1 MDSADSS
8 AEAAAGALPD
18 ATPQALL
25 EAFLVVHA
33 SRPAA
38 PAALYA
44 RGELLLQRLSPAPPA
59 VPAWGRFLVA
69 MGHLA
74 ADHLNEPE
82 AASRHFL
89 AALRGAEHHG
99 DHEAA
104 VAAGHDQGVL
114 QERRGAL
121 HLAALAYRAAAS
133 EGFRLGVIAPAT
145 LAAAAGA
152 VRLHFQAS
160 GELDA
165 EHRRLLKLAWLA
177 WLAPGVAAETGIAAE
192 TGTAAAPN
200 AVVEP
205 DSAIELGR
213 DLCAFLLPEDDPS
226 ALAERWR
233 NWPPHQLPAGPV
245 TWRDGDPA
253 CIVALYRAAADAAT
267 VHLADEGGDPAGP
280 YRLLHAAARR
290 TLG

>member
-1 MDSADSS
+1 MDSADAS
-8 AEAAAGALPD
+8 AEPAAGALPD

-25 EAFLVVHA
+25 DAFLVVHA

-44 RGELLLQRLSPAPPA
+44 RGEVLLQRLSASPPA

-74 ADHLNEPE
+74 ADHLGDPE
-82 AASRHFL
+82 SASRHFL
-89 AALRGAEHHG
+89 TALRGAEHHG

-121 HLAALAYRAAAS
+121 HLAAIAYRAAAS

-177 WLAPGVAAETGIAAE
+177 WLAPETVA
-192 TGTAAAPN
+192 
-200 AVVEP
+200 EP
-205 DSAIELGR
+205 DTAMELGR

-233 NWPPHQLPAGPV
+233 NWPPHQLPAGAV
-245 TWRDGDPA
+245 IWRDGDPA
-253 CIVALYRAAADAAT
+253 CLVALYAAAAAAADI
-267 VHLADEGGDPAGP
+267 HLADEGGDPAGP

-290 TLG
+290 NLG

>member
-1 MDSADSS
+1 MDSADPH
-8 AEAAAGALPD
+8 AEPVPAGALPE
-18 ATPQALL
+18 AAPQALL
-25 EAFLVVHA
+25 DAFLAAHA

-44 RGELLLQRLSPAPPA
+44 RGEQLLHHLAVSPPA
-59 VPAWGRFLVA
+59 LPAWGRFLVA

-74 ADHLNEPE
+74 ADHLEDPE
-82 AASRHFL
+82 SASRHFL

-99 DHEAA
+99 DLEAA

-121 HLAALAYRAAAS
+121 HLAAIAYRTAAS

-152 VRLHFQAS
+152 VRLQFQAS

-177 WLAPGVAAETGIAAE
+177 WLAPGT
-192 TGTAAAPN
+192 
-200 AVVEP
+200 VVEP
-205 DSAIELGR
+205 ATTIELAR
-213 DLCAFLLPEDDPS
+213 QLCAFLLPEDDPS
-226 ALAERWR
+226 ELAKGWR

-245 TWRDGDPA
+245 TWCDGDPA
-253 CIVALYRAAADAAT
+253 CIIALYAAAAAAAST
-267 VHLADEGGDPAGP
+267 HLTDEGGDPAGP

-290 TLG
+290 TLV